1 MRYVGIAA
9 YSGMP
14 FGELAEA
21 ARAFIRELGK
31 LVDVKH
37 TAIVTG
43 GYWGLMRVVVDA
55 ALKEGFHVVII
66 PPHEE
71 EGAPF
76 PEDAVVVKTGTSF
89 RVRSVFLVRTSNV
102 LVVLGGAAGSIQEA
116 VTAYTEGVP
125 ILVLSGYGMP
135 TDRLRALAP
144 YLDNREL
151 ARIYIVESPSILAKA
166 VAKVLKEVG
175 FGITG

>member
-1 MRYVGIAA
+1 MQYVGVAA
-9 YSGMP
+9 YSGVP
-14 FGELAEA
+14 SGELTEA
-21 ARAFIRELGK
+21 AKTFIGELSK
-31 LVDVKH
+31 LIDVSD
-37 TAIVTG
+37 TVIVTG

-55 ALKEGFHVVII
+55 ALDAGFHVVII

-76 PEDAVVVKTGTSF
+76 PDKAVVIRTGTSF

-102 LVVLGGAAGSIQEA
+102 LVVLGGAAGSMQEA

-125 ILVLSGYGMP
+125 VLVLSGYGMP

-151 ARIYIVESPSILAKA
+151 ARIYVVESPSILAKA
-166 VAKVLKEVG
+166 VAKVLREVG